1 MSHFS
6 YIKTRIQN
14 LGYLEK
20 ALNKLNIHYELDS
33 KIIKGYDNDSLLV
46 DLIIPQ
52 KNGYDIGFKWNG
64 VNYELVTDLSFW
76 DQKYSNE
83 TFMDKLTQTYASQ
96 IILNETKRQGFNN
109 IEEKTN
115 IDGSISIV
123 LERWN

>member
-96 IILNETKRQGFNN
+96 IILNETKKQGFNN

>member
-33 KIIKGYDNDSLLV
+33 KIIKGYDNDRLLV

>member
-52 KNGYDIGFKWNG
+52 KNGYDIGFKWTG

-96 IILNETKRQGFNN
+96 IILNETKKQGFNN

-115 IDGSISIV
+115 IDGSCS
-123 LERWN
+123 